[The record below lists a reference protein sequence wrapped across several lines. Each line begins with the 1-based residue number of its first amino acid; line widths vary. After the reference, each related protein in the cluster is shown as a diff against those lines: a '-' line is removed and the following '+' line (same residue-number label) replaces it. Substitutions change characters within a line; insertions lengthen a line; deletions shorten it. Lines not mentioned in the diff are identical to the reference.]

1 MGKSRAK
8 ICRFN
13 YTYRKSAPANR
24 GELRMIKEAKIHTT
38 VLVAQGIVM
47 IALGLTLFWVSSTM
61 TNILFEATGC
71 VVAVLLTAAGLLLI
85 GVIDAI
91 GGLVLRKGH
100 RRELHFYLLFAA
112 ISMVAGLFFWV
123 SPWSSVQLLA
133 LLAGLQGLFWGGW
146 DLRFS
151 SHLKDHPRE
160 RRALRLMGA
169 ITLGLGVLL
178 IIGLEFTSRGAL
190 LLLAIYLTFIGVH
203 ILMIG
208 LYIHRPWK
216 KILPPGAPV
225 DAVAGTKLL

>member
-1 MGKSRAK
+1 MVS
-8 ICRFN
+8 
-13 YTYRKSAPANR
+13 
-24 GELRMIKEAKIHTT
+24 EAKIHTT

-71 VVAVLLTAAGLLLI
+71 LVAVLLTAAGLLLI

-91 GGLVLRKGH
+91 GGLALHKGH
-100 RRELHFYLLFAA
+100 RRELHLYLLFAA
-112 ISMVAGLFFWV
+112 ISMAAGLFFWI
-123 SPWSSVQLLA
+123 SPWGSVQLLA

-146 DLRFS
+146 DLRFA

-160 RRALRLMGA
+160 RRTLRLMGA

-178 IIGLEFTSRGAL
+178 IAGLEFTSRGAL
-190 LLLAIYLTFIGVH
+190 LLLATYVTYIGVH

-208 LYIHRPWK
+208 LYIYRPWK
-216 KILPPGAPV
+216 KVLPPGSAV
-225 DAVAGTKLL
+225 DSLPGTKLV

>member
-1 MGKSRAK
+1 MVR
-8 ICRFN
+8 
-13 YTYRKSAPANR
+13 
-24 GELRMIKEAKIHTT
+24 EAKIHTR

-91 GGLVLRKGH
+91 GGLALHKGH
-100 RRELHFYLLFAA
+100 RRELHLYLLFATTA
-112 ISMVAGLFFWV
+112 MAAGLFFWV
-123 SPWSSVQLLA
+123 SPLGSVQLLA

-146 DLRFS
+146 DLRFA
-151 SHLKDHPRE
+151 SHLRDHPRE
-160 RRALRLMGA
+160 RKALRWMGA

-190 LLLAIYLTFIGVH
+190 LLLAIYLTYIGAH

-208 LYIHRPWK
+208 LYIHHPWK
-216 KILPPGAPV
+216 RVLPAGKLV
-225 DAVAGTKLL
+225 DSSPRTKLV